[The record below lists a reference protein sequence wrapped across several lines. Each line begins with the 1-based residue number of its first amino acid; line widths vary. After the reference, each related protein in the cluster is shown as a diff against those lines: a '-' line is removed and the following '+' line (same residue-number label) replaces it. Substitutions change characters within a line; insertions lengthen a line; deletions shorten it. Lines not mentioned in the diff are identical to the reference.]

1 MSCKERNSQMK
12 IARKLLLVMVVTSL
26 SLIGCNSG
34 QTISQPS
41 EQGPILIGG
50 ALCETGI
57 QAYLDEPGMRGAQL
71 AVEELNKQ
79 GGILGRKVEFVNIDG
94 KSDPAVVE
102 KAAEELV
109 KRGAVAIIAPADFD
123 FGSPASKVA
132 QRAGLVGISTAASSP
147 LYSSTV
153 LGDKQFTLSMWN
165 TTMGATAAEYAYKD
179 RGWKTVYVVTDDF
192 ISYTT
197 SLSQYFIEHF
207 KSLGGTVIAEDH
219 YTQGNGDFS
228 AQLQRI
234 QALPT
239 QPDFLYFSSYMPDL
253 AMMIQIVRDAGIN
266 LPIVGGDS
274 YDDPG
279 FFNTLGSKYGNDIF
293 FVTHSWM
300 GAEATQGMSRF
311 LQLYE
316 TKYGA
321 PPDTSFVA
329 TGWDVI
335 MVLAQ
340 AMEKAQTTDGAA
352 VAKAMENIEFTLLTG
367 KLNWSAAEKGHEPN
381 IEAALVQ
388 IQNGKPAF
396 IGWGKPE
403 NLPAP

>member
-1 MSCKERNSQMK
+1 MNRIWKSSL
-12 IARKLLLVMVVTSL
+12 IIIVLSLLLSSCASQTS
-26 SLIGCNSG
+26 
-34 QTISQPS
+34 SQPV
-41 EQGPILIGG
+41 ETGPILIGG
-50 ALCETGI
+50 VLCKTGI
-57 QAYLDEPGMRGAQL
+57 QAYLDEPGIRGAQL

-94 KSDPAVVE
+94 QSDPKIVE
-102 KAAEELV
+102 KGAEELV
-109 KRGAVAIIAPADFD
+109 KQGAVAIIAPADFD

-153 LGDKQFTLSMWN
+153 LGDKQFTRSMWN
-165 TTMGATAAEYAYKD
+165 TTMGAAGAEYAYKD

-192 ISYTT
+192 LSYTT

-207 KSLGGTVIAEDH
+207 KSLGGKVIDEDH
-219 YTQGNGDFS
+219 YMQGDADFS
-228 AQLQRI
+228 AQLEHI
-234 QALPT
+234 EGLET

-253 AMMIQIVRDAGIN
+253 AMMIQTVRDAGIN
-266 LPIVGGDS
+266 LPVMGGDA

-279 FFNTLGSKYGNDIF
+279 FFSALGPKYGNDIF

-300 GAEATQGMSRF
+300 RPEATQDMGRF

-316 TKYGA
+316 TKYGQ
-321 PPDTSFVA
+321 PPDTAFVA

-335 MVLAQ
+335 MILAQ
-340 AMEKAQTTDGAA
+340 AMEKAQTTDGAE
-352 VAKAMENIEFTLLTG
+352 VAKAMENLEFTLLTG
-367 KLNWSAAEKGHEPN
+367 KLDWSTADKGHEPN

-388 IQNGKPAF
+388 IQNGEPSF